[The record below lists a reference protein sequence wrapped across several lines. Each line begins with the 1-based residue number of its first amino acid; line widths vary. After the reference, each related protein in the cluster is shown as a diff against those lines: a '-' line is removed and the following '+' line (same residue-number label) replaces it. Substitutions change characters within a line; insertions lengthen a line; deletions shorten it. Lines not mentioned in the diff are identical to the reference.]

1 MNRRVACRRRPTG
14 NLHQESTPP
23 ALFVS
28 TARPMLGNTLIEQ
41 NKLSNYLSVF
51 GLSACD
57 ILGRHST
64 RAQMSEFGGIS
75 KTLTISRLNFIDTC
89 LNPKTG
95 LNKPERS
102 RKRAAVASQLRP
114 FPLPTVALSQTLRAR
129 RGKPTDFS
137 GSLKPVFHSRWS
149 ISADVFLLI
158 FFATIR
164 HLSKPHLIGFS
175 QAKHDNKPRAPAKS
189 SGKTCRDKIK
199 TVYLQ

>member
-1 MNRRVACRRRPTG
+1 
-14 NLHQESTPP
+14 
-23 ALFVS
+23 
-28 TARPMLGNTLIEQ
+28 MLDREASAQ

-75 KTLTISRLNFIDTC
+75 KTLTISRLNFIDTV
-89 LNPKTG
+89 LSPKTG
-95 LNKPERS
+95 LNKPKQAC
-102 RKRAAVASQLRP
+102 KRAAVAMQLQP
-114 FPLPTVALSQTLRAR
+114 FQLPTGALSQTLRAR

-137 GSLKPVFHSRWS
+137 GSLKPIFHSRWS
-149 ISADVFLLI
+149 ISADAFLLI
-158 FFATIR
+158 LFATIR

>member
-1 MNRRVACRRRPTG
+1 
-14 NLHQESTPP
+14 
-23 ALFVS
+23 
-28 TARPMLGNTLIEQ
+28 MLGREASAQ
-41 NKLSNYLSVF
+41 NGLSNYLSVF
-51 GLSACD
+51 SPSACD

-75 KTLTISRLNFIDTC
+75 KTLTISCLNFIDTC

-95 LNKPERS
+95 LNKPKRS
-102 RKRAAVASQLRP
+102 RKRAAVAMQLRP
-114 FPLPTVALSQTLRAR
+114 FQLPTVALSQTLRAR

-137 GSLKPVFHSRWS
+137 GSLKPIFHSLWS

-175 QAKHDNKPRAPAKS
+175 QAKHDNKPHAPAKS